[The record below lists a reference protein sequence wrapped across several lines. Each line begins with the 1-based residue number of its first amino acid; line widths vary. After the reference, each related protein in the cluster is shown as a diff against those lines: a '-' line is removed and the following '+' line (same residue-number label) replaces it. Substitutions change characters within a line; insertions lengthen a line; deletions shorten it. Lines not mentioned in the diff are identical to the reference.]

1 MRCDGGSRGPEGGP
15 FPAPRRGIAGTFPTA
30 FSTCCRRLLFATVAL
45 LVLSLPEAH
54 ASPTRDPDN
63 GHYYDAILVNAGISW
78 EAARTA
84 AANKT
89 YRSMQG
95 HLATVTSSAE
105 NDFIKYQFPIAQIN
119 AFWLGGFQQPGI
131 LDPAAGWQWITGEP
145 WGYTNW
151 NPENATEPNDA
162 WGLGTG
168 SQDENK
174 LQFWYS
180 AGGRWND
187 SRNRDTQNPAYGY
200 VVEYEPDA
208 SPDPP
213 TITGYVSPQ
222 TRTEAVLNAPPG
234 SMLLITGTN
243 LGKTGTVL
251 FSGIPIPAAVARWSP
266 TEVLVWIP
274 TAPSYPFATKA
285 TVVENGKQVDG
296 GDFTIAAP
304 EPSLDNLLA
313 NGSFEYPDSSSS
325 PVDFGFT
332 YGPDWRA
339 DTRSFR
345 GYAIPGWRISAGT
358 IDVKKIYWEN
368 APGQGQQSIDL
379 VGSPGAATIHQ
390 SFFTEKGKRYVFSG
404 WVAHNYFIPDCR
416 AAIYLNGAFFGLL
429 THQGQTSAD
438 DMQWTRFSGSFAAP
452 AAQTTLTLRD
462 LSGYTE
468 VNGTALDGLRI
479 SLASN

>member
-1 MRCDGGSRGPEGGP
+1 MRSTGDSCGRRSGLFLDPRCDI
-15 FPAPRRGIAGTFPTA
+15 APKLPIVFCPRV
-30 FSTCCRRLLFATVAL
+30 RRLAFATVAL
-45 LVLSLPEAH
+45 IGLLLPPAQ
-54 ASPTRDPDN
+54 ASPVRNPDN
-63 GHYYDAILVNAGISW
+63 SHYYDAILVTSGISW

-105 NDFIKYQFPIAQIN
+105 NDFIKYQFPVAEVN

-151 NPENATEPNDA
+151 NQENATEPNDA

-174 LQFWYS
+174 LQFWYT

-187 SRNRDTQNPAYGY
+187 SRNRDTQNPSYGY
-200 VVEYEPDA
+200 VVEYEPDT

-213 TITGYVSPQ
+213 AISGYFSPQ
-222 TRTEAVLNAPPG
+222 TRTDAVVSAPPG

-243 LGKTGTVL
+243 LGRTGTVL

-266 TEVLVWIP
+266 TEVLLWVP

-285 TVVENGKQVDG
+285 TTIDNGKQVEG

-304 EPSLDNLLA
+304 EASLDNLLA
-313 NGSFEYPDSSSS
+313 NGSFEYPDSSTS

-368 APGQGQQSIDL
+368 ALGQGQQSIDL

-390 SFFTEKGKRYVFSG
+390 TFFTEKGRRYVFSC
-404 WVAHNYFIPDCR
+404 WLAHNYFIPDSR
-416 AAIYLNGAFFGLL
+416 AAIYLNGAFFAIL
-429 THQGQTSAD
+429 THSGPASPD
-438 DMQWTRFSGSFAAP
+438 NMNWTRVSGSFNAP
-452 AAQTTLTLRD
+452 AAQTTLTIQD
-462 LSGYTE
+462 LSGYSE
-468 VNGTALDGLRI
+468 VQGTALDGLRVT
-479 SLASN
+479 LAAN